1 MSLLVSASVVY
12 AGASDLAVE
21 GEWLWV
27 DGATFSGP
35 WGPGQPNNM
44 GGDQHCIV
52 METAYGYNFSDVSCF
67 TNYKFLC
74 QTPVLTL
81 SDICIS
87 PYNYDSFLDICWR
100 LEDSLTDT
108 WQNARNVCMS
118 EGGDLMILK
127 SEVVHTYIKGVL
139 PLSKYDWFLLKFSN
153 ITHLEYRLSC
163 QTTEHEK

>member
-27 DGATFSGP
+27 DGTTFSGP